1 MIIIKVYSNKSSY
14 KLIIHSK
21 FQAIVRWNVGYKNE
35 YRKSFEQFFIGILRG
50 KSRIQSN
57 LLTNPYVNVFAFPYI
72 DEITGSSCKYS
83 V

>member
-1 MIIIKVYSNKSSY
+1 MNTAKVSNSFSSEFY
-14 KLIIHSK
+14 M
-21 FQAIVRWNVGYKNE
+21 VRV
-35 YRKSFEQFFIGILRG
+35 
-50 KSRIQSN
+50 RIQSN